1 MSDPC
6 IGVVGSLVGQEA
18 PLATVA
24 TVATVRLQTRESVA
38 TVAAV
43 ATQSVG
49 TSGACN
55 RPNAGPKVVLAK
67 AIREAEDC
75 QAYFEERAAI
85 REYDGGL
92 PRDEAE
98 RLAVEDTLTHYFGP
112 NLAAKGTK

>member
-6 IGVVGSLVGQEA
+6 SSVVGALLGQEV
-18 PLATVA
+18 PLATAATVA
-24 TVATVRLQTRESVA
+24 TVATVRLPARESVA
-38 TVAAV
+38 TVAASPS
-43 ATQSVG
+43 TNN
-49 TSGACN
+49 ACHSAN
-55 RPNAGPKVVLAK
+55 TDPETVLAS

-92 PRDEAE
+92 PRNEAE

>member
-6 IGVVGSLVGQEA
+6 SSVVGALLGQEV

-24 TVATVRLQTRESVA
+24 TVATVRLPARESVA
-38 TVAAV
+38 TVAASPS
-43 ATQSVG
+43 ANN
-49 TSGACN
+49 ACN
-55 RPNAGPKVVLAK
+55 GGNTDPETVLAR

-92 PRDEAE
+92 PRNEAE

>member
-1 MSDPC
+1 MSYPRFSSDC
-6 IGVVGSLVGQEA
+6 ALVGQEV

-24 TVATVRLQTRESVA
+24 TVRLPIQESVA
-38 TVAAV
+38 TVATV
-43 ATQSVG
+43 AASP
-49 TSGACN
+49 SANNACN
-55 RPNAGPKVVLAK
+55 GGNTDPETVLAR

-92 PRDEAE
+92 PRNEAE